1 MSWQTGLVAS
11 SILVMPW
18 LRLRSRR
25 QRSGKRDRWRKS
37 FGKITAM
44 SLPNTES
51 PTAENVID
59 EPKAPVSTNKR
70 FMGWSLYLVILC
82 GAFALPLREFVTYAR
97 HSEVHS
103 YVLLIPFVAAY
114 LIYIRWKSLS
124 RELSTAWGYALL
136 SAAAGAGALLARL
149 HFAELGQNDYMTLIA
164 LSFVCFVI
172 AGTFLFLGSK
182 WARSAMFPLFFLAFM
197 IPLPEAAVDSLEN
210 ASKEASA
217 EVANWLFL
225 ISGTPVLRAG
235 PVFQLPG
242 ITIEVAKECSGIRS
256 SLVLVITSL
265 LAANMFLH
273 TTWRRALLVCAVI
286 PLGLLRN
293 GIRVLVISLLCVHIG
308 PEMINSVIHRRG
320 GPFFFAASLIPLFLL
335 LWWLRRGEMAAP
347 PRRGDTGKGSKAVSA
362 DAEII

>member
-1 MSWQTGLVAS
+1 
-11 SILVMPW
+11 
-18 LRLRSRR
+18 RSHHPR
-25 QRSGKRDRWRKS
+25 QRSGKRDRSRRS
-37 FGKITAM
+37 FRKITAM

-59 EPKAPVSTNKR
+59 QPKAPVSTNKR
-70 FMGWSLYLVILC
+70 FIGWSLYLVILC

-103 YVLLIPFVAAY
+103 YVLLIPFVTAY
-114 LIYIRWKSLS
+114 LVSVRWKSLS

-136 SAAAGAGALLARL
+136 LAIAGAGALLASQ

-182 WARSAMFPLFFLAFM
+182 WARSAMFPIFFLAFM
-197 IPLPEAAVDSLEN
+197 IPLPEAAVDLLEN

-225 ISGTPVLRAG
+225 ISGTPFLRNG
-235 PVFQLPG
+235 TLFQLPG
-242 ITIEVAKECSGIRS
+242 ITIMVTKECSGIRS

-265 LAANMFLH
+265 LAANMFLR
-273 TTWRRALLVCAVI
+273 TTWRRALLVGAVI

-293 GIRVLVISLLCVHIG
+293 GLRILVISLLCVHIG

-320 GPFFFAASLIPLFLL
+320 GPVFFGL
-335 LWWLRRGEMAAP
+335 
-347 PRRGDTGKGSKAVSA
+347 
-362 DAEII
+362 